1 MINIENPKNREE
13 LQKQLEELKRTTAI
27 LRNEQAKETLKDKR
41 PYLPVLKRKDIKQ
54 KKGRNK

>member
-27 LRNEQAKETLKDKR
+27 LRNEQVEALKDKR
-41 PYLPVLKRKDIKQ
+41 PYLPVLKRKEIKQ